1 MSFFKKTVFPILVAT
16 IWISISEFV
25 RNEFLVKS
33 LWTEHY
39 AKLGM
44 IFPSEPI
51 NGAVWGVWSLLFA
64 IAIFIISRKFNL
76 NETALLSWL
85 VGFVLMWVVIG
96 NMDVLPEGLLL
107 YAVPLSLIEAYL
119 ASLIMHKLSK
129 P

>member
-1 MSFFKKTVFPILVAT
+1 
-16 IWISISEFV
+16 
-25 RNEFLVKS
+25 
-33 LWTEHY
+33 
-39 AKLGM
+39 M